1 MPAIL
6 TAAPPPPDVLIME
19 QLRTRPARDPDL
31 SQEVRAFHELSS
43 LIMRSPDQAIQHFLN
58 CALELCQ
65 AGSAGVS
72 LLEMHEDDT
81 AQFRWTAL
89 AGEFAS
95 YVGGTT
101 PRHHSPCG
109 LCLDEGATI
118 LVSRPARAFDY
129 FNTAHVPIIEGL
141 IVPLYDTGRQPLG
154 TLWIVLHEEGRGF
167 DATDARVMEQ
177 LAVQLVLAFKWQKET
192 AEAEGRIADL
202 EAQAR
207 SFEQAA
213 QHKDAI
219 IAEVNHRVKN
229 SIQSSMA
236 LLRLQAKA
244 VRSPEAQE
252 ALSEAQ
258 ARLAV
263 FANVHELLYR
273 NSGSEQ
279 AVAMAALLDAL
290 ADASRTAFSDRSGR
304 VHLKVHSDAI
314 LLDPEQA
321 VPLALIFNEAVT
333 NAYKHAHPNGQ
344 SGEIQ
349 VSLERAEG
357 GIRLSVADDG
367 VGIPAIPRQ
376 GSLGLRLIRTFTQQL
391 AGTVALDNAVG
402 TRLTITLP
410 LSSAS
415 S

>member
-1 MPAIL
+1 
-6 TAAPPPPDVLIME
+6 
-19 QLRTRPARDPDL
+19 
-31 SQEVRAFHELSS
+31 
-43 LIMRSPDQAIQHFLN
+43 
-58 CALELCQ
+58 
-65 AGSAGVS
+65 
-72 LLEMHEDDT
+72 MHADGT

-118 LVSRPARAFDY
+118 LVARPARAFEY

-154 TLWIVLHEEGRGF
+154 TLWIVSHEEGRGF

-177 LAVQLVLAFKWQKET
+177 LAVQLVLALKCQKEAT
-192 AEAEGRIADL
+192 EAEGRIAHL

-244 VRSPEAQE
+244 VRSPEAQA

-258 ARLAV
+258 ARLAA

-273 NSGSEQ
+273 NASNAQ

-290 ADASRTAFSDRSGR
+290 AEASRTAFSDRGGR
-304 VHLKVHSDAI
+304 VHLKVRSDAI
-314 LLDPEQA
+314 LLYPEQA
-321 VPLALIFNEAVT
+321 VPLALIVNEAVT
-333 NAYKHAHPNGQ
+333 NAYKHAHPNGR

-357 GIRLSVADDG
+357 GIRLSVVDDG
-367 VGIPAIPRQ
+367 VGIPATPRQ

-410 LSSAS
+410 LRSVSS
-415 S
+415 

>member
-1 MPAIL
+1 VPARL
-6 TAAPPPPDVLIME
+6 TAVPPPPDVLIT
-19 QLRTRPARDPDL
+19 QLLRNRPARDPDL
-31 SQEVRAFHELSS
+31 AQEVRAFHELST
-43 LIMRSPDQAIQHFLN
+43 LIMRSPDQAVQHFLN
-58 CALELCQ
+58 LALELCQ

-72 LLEMHEDDT
+72 LLEMHEDGT
-81 AQFRWTAL
+81 TQFRWIAL

-109 LCLDEGATI
+109 LCLDQGATI
-118 LVSRPARAFDY
+118 LVSQPARAFEY

-154 TLWIVLHEEGRGF
+154 TLWIVSHEEGRSF

-177 LAVQLVLAFKWQKET
+177 LAAQLVLALKWQMET
-192 AEAEGRIADL
+192 TEAEGKIAHL

-236 LLRLQAKA
+236 LLRLQAKTIP
-244 VRSPEAQE
+244 SPEAQE

-263 FANVHELLYR
+263 FATVHELLYR
-273 NSGSEQ
+273 NSSSAQ
-279 AVAMAALLDAL
+279 AVAMADLLDAL
-290 ADASRTAFSDRSGR
+290 ANASRTAFADRSGLVR
-304 VHLKVHSDAI
+304 LKVRSDAI

-321 VPLALIFNEAVT
+321 VPLALIINEAVT
-333 NAYKHAHPNGQ
+333 NAYKHAHPNGKP
-344 SGEIQ
+344 GEIQ
-349 VSLERAEG
+349 VSLERE
-357 GIRLSVADDG
+357 
-367 VGIPAIPRQ
+367 PR
-376 GSLGLRLIRTFTQQL
+376 
-391 AGTVALDNAVG
+391 A
-402 TRLTITLP
+402 
-410 LSSAS
+410 AS
-415 S
+415 D